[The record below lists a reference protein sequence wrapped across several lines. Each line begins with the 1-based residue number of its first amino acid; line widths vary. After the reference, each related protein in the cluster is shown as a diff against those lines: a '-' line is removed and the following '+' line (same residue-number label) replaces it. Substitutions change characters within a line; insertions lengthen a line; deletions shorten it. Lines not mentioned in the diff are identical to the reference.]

1 MSQATEF
8 PVALRE
14 LSETEFVNLFGGVY
28 EHSVWVAEAVADK
41 RNGET
46 DTLEGLA
53 AAMAALVESAGHD
66 AQLALI
72 RAHPDLAGRAAV
84 GGALTAASSAE
95 QASAGLDQCTPVE
108 YERLQALNTEYRAKF
123 GFPFVL
129 AVRGRTRAD
138 IITVFEDRLGN
149 DSETEFRTA
158 LDEIH
163 KIARLRLQAIARIL
177 NESQ

>member
-95 QASAGLDQCTPVE
+95 QAFSS
-108 YERLQALNTEYRAKF
+108 
-123 GFPFVL
+123 
-129 AVRGRTRAD
+129 TRKLVAA
-138 IITVFEDRLGN
+138 
-149 DSETEFRTA
+149 S
-158 LDEIH
+158 
-163 KIARLRLQAIARIL
+163 
-177 NESQ
+177 